1 MPCCYKVRKLTST
14 SREEKV
20 LSQAVGR
27 GSMHLA
33 LQGHPERTTGLCANP
48 HSGCEESPGRTGSLC
63 SLCVGELWSMYMF
76 NNNVPSY
83 NVTSYKT

>member
-20 LSQAVGR
+20 LNQAVGR

-33 LQGHPERTTGLCANP
+33 LQDHPERTTVLCVSP
-48 HSGCEESPGRTGSLC
+48 HSSCEESPGRTGSLC